1 MFLQSNFVQ
10 VKENLKS
17 GSALLLYMK
26 LEAQEIRIMCFQVK
40 ATFRFA
46 VVVHCFLVSLYSGR
60 FTHALSGCL
69 I

>member
-1 MFLQSNFVQ
+1 
-10 VKENLKS
+10 
-17 GSALLLYMK
+17 MK

-46 VVVHCFLVSLYSGR
+46 VVVHCFLASLYSGQ

-69 I
+69 IKFL